1 MIDVEKAI
9 GTAVKTGKVVLGANE
24 AVRNAQS
31 GKTKL
36 IVIAANCP
44 AEIRGDIEC
53 YSRLSDVNVVVYKG
67 TSIDLGMACG
77 KPFMVS
83 ALSVKEPGDS
93 DILRWVEEP
102 SLEEEEEAEE
112 SPFEPA
118 GFEEEAEGAGAEE
131 EEIKEADEQF
141 EADDSS
147 AEEEGAGHYAA
158 EDDEDLGE
166 DVND

>member
-31 GKTKL
+31 GKAKL

-44 AEIRGDIEC
+44 ADMRDDIE
-53 YSRLSDVNVVVYKG
+53 YYGKLSGMNVVVYKG

-93 DILRWVEEP
+93 DILKWIEQP
-102 SLEEEEEAEE
+102 SLEEEEGEEA
-112 SPFEPA
+112 PFEPTT
-118 GFEEEAEGAGAEE
+118 FEEEEAEGAEAEE
-131 EEIKEADEQF
+131 EEIEESDEQF
-141 EADDSS
+141 EAGEVDAGD
-147 AEEEGAGHYAA
+147 EGAGEFVA
-158 EDDEDLGE
+158 EDDEDSGE
-166 DVND
+166 EMND

>member
-1 MIDVEKAI
+1 MIDVDKAI

-31 GKTKL
+31 GKAKL
-36 IVIAANCP
+36 IVVAANCP
-44 AEIRGDIEC
+44 ANARGDIE
-53 YSRLSDVNVVVYKG
+53 YYGKLSSVNVVVYKG

-93 DILRWVEEP
+93 DILRWVEQP
-102 SLEEEEEAEE
+102 SLEEEEGEEA
-112 SPFEPA
+112 PFEPA
-118 GFEEEAEGAGAEE
+118 GFDEEAEGAEE
-131 EEIKEADEQF
+131 VEEADEQF
-141 EADDSS
+141 EAD
-147 AEEEGAGHYAA
+147 EEGTVESAG

>member
-24 AVRNAQS
+24 AVRNAHS
-31 GKTKL
+31 GKAKL
-36 IVIAANCP
+36 IVVAANCP
-44 AEIRGDIEC
+44 RGARGDIE
-53 YSRLSDVNVVVYKG
+53 YYGKLSNVSVVVYRG

-118 GFEEEAEGAGAEE
+118 GFEEETEGAEAEE
-131 EEIKEADEQF
+131 EEIEEADEQF
-141 EADDSS
+141 EAGEEES
-147 AEEEGAGHYAA
+147 EEGAGQYAS
-158 EDDEDLGE
+158 EDDKDLGE